1 MRQRQGGSRAA
12 PRQCWRQHP
21 LLLDGDGFHRRTPCL
36 AHTEI
41 VAHSELMHRQS
52 GSKAAPVQRQRQRAA
67 NRWRAGRSA
76 AQAATLGDY
85 TETAAVNFF
94 YLEKFYIN
102 IYIYLSLSLFN
113 QRKSCRNYKC
123 SSLWEKEFCLHKF
136 VSGRISVRRKR
147 RRRRR
152 RRRRR
157 TPEKLRTSHKDVGK
171 KHK

>member
-1 MRQRQGGSRAA
+1 MSGAHRDCCPQRVDASAKRQQSRACA
-12 PRQCWRQHP
+12 TSATKSRESLAGRAVGSAGGDVGRLHGNGRCQ
-21 LLLDGDGFHRRTPCL
+21 LLLSRKIL
-36 AHTEI
+36 Y
-41 VAHSELMHRQS
+41 Q
-52 GSKAAPVQRQRQRAA
+52 
-67 NRWRAGRSA
+67 
-76 AQAATLGDY
+76 Y
-85 TETAAVNFF
+85 
-94 YLEKFYIN
+94 